1 MPNWLNKLA
10 SIFTYKESVS
20 DHEGFEL
27 LENHT
32 EGREN
37 SQPGSDNTAKR
48 YVEKKKSAGI
58 KAPMKV
64 EEWNE
69 AKKEERAGTVEAQG
83 KYINVSLQLNIDRM
97 QQEFNIP
104 VNCDLIIRKF
114 ILSNGI
120 KAFIAFIEGMTD
132 KQVVNNFILR
142 QLMWP
147 ESFNTYEGNDIAA
160 YIVDKVLSVNDI
172 KKSNEFKKIISEV
185 LNGRTALFVDGSEE
199 CILVETKGYE
209 KRNVDKPVTESVVRG
224 SQEGFTENLR
234 TNITLIRKIIRN
246 KNLMTEILP
255 MGKTNHLNCAV
266 LYMDG
271 IADPVLIKE
280 VKRRIKSIDADF
292 IMGDGMLEQFIE
304 DSPFRIFPQVINT
317 ERPDRAASFLMEGQ
331 VVIVSEGTPFA
342 LAMPV
347 TFFRLF
353 HTSEDSNV
361 RWQFGTVIRFI
372 RILGLLSATF
382 LPGLYLAL
390 ILYHQE
396 MLPTDL
402 LVSIAI
408 AKENVPFPTLVEV
421 LLMELSFELIRE
433 AGIRVPGIIGTT
445 LGIIGALIL
454 GQAAVAANIV
464 SPILIIVV
472 AITGLGNFAIPNY
485 SLATGVRILRFFFI
499 LFGAMAGFYGISAA
513 IFIVGCI
520 ACSMKSFGVP
530 FFSPIAPKLKTNP
543 DVLIRQP
550 IWRQKMRTDYLNTP
564 NRKRQGDQPRGWVE
578 KRGKER
584 Q

>member
-37 SQPGSDNTAKR
+37 SQPASDNTAKR

-64 EEWNE
+64 KEWNE

-83 KYINVSLQLNIDRM
+83 KYINVSLQLNIERM
-97 QQEFNIP
+97 RQEFNIP
-104 VNCDLIIRKF
+104 VNCDLIIREF

-120 KAFIAFIEGMTD
+120 KACIAFIEGMTD

-147 ESFNTYEGNDIAA
+147 ESFNSYQGTDISG

-172 KKSNEFKKIISEV
+172 KKSKEFKKIISEV

-331 VVIVSEGTPFA
+331 VVIVTDGTPFA

-361 RWQFGTVIRFI
+361 RWQFGTVIRFV

-402 LVSIAI
+402 LASIAI

-499 LFGAMAGFYGISAA
+499 LFGAMAGFYGMSAA

-550 IWRQKMRTDYLNTP
+550 IWKQKMRTDYLNTP